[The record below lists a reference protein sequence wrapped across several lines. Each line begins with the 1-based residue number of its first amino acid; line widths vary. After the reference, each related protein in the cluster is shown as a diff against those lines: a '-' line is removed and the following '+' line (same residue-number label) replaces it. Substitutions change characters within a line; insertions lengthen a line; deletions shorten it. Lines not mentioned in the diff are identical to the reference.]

1 MSYYVPA
8 WISEYNYDV
17 AMNHRLDREAPG
29 KQVAASTPAL
39 LVWGGADEEGTP
51 YLNPVFAVDAP
62 PSLPDGGGDHQI
74 TGRTADGD
82 VLFSVAF
89 DMKPVADTEGRT
101 GFAFA
106 IPSSCEWTDVL
117 VEVELSGP
125 GGSAI
130 IDEDS
135 IRPALI
141 LRKQTSGCVRPISP
155 RRIRRTDRFGHFCG
169 RLPGARNRCG
179 DPLQPRPPTVGTKVI
194 QAAGSN
200 ETPVSQTTKGWNG
213 DAAKDTFDF
222 AVRIPGWFLREFRQ
236 FPFDP
241 VIQAY
246 QSDKQ
251 RF

>member
-1 MSYYVPA
+1 MSYCVPA

-89 DMKPVADTEGRT
+89 DMKPVAATEGRT

-106 IPSSCEWTDVL
+106 IPSSCEWIDVL

-141 LRKQTSGCVRPISP
+141 LRKQTSGRVRPILRGESAALKGS
-155 RRIRRTDRFGHFCG
+155 D
-169 RLPGARNRCG
+169 AA
-179 DPLQPRPPTVGTKVI
+179 
-194 QAAGSN
+194 AAGCLVQEADVEILLSRGL
-200 ETPVSQTTKGWNG
+200 PQL
-213 DAAKDTFDF
+213 A
-222 AVRIPGWFLREFRQ
+222 RR
-236 FPFDP
+236 
-241 VIQAY
+241 
-246 QSDKQ
+246 
-251 RF
+251 